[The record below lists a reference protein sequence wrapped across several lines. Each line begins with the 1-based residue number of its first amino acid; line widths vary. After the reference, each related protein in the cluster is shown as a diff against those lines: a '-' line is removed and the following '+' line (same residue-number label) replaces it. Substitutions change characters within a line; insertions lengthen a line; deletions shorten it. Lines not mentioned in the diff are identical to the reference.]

1 MSAIMPCG
9 ELVRRA
15 ASWICAE
22 LAARPHVSQTKLLDE
37 AGMRFNLS
45 PKECRML
52 SDLFAASAAPPAQ
65 DDVRRPD

>member
-1 MSAIMPCG
+1 MSAIMPPG

-15 ASWICAE
+15 AAWISAE
-22 LAARPHVSQTKLLDE
+22 LAAKPHVLQAKLLDE

-52 SDLFAASAAPPAQ
+52 ADLFAVSTDPSTSGDAG
-65 DDVRRPD
+65 RPD